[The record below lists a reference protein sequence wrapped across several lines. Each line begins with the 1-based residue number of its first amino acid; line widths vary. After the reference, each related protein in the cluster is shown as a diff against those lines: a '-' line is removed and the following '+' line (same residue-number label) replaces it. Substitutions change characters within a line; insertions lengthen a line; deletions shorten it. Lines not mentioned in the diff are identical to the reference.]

1 MSKEIGD
8 GTPTSALENKQDAVS
23 KPTSTMTSDQ
33 AANLIM
39 APYVTEKTFNQIERE
54 NKLAF
59 IVAEKATKKQ
69 IVEAILIL
77 YEADIQEVNTTRTI
91 RQESLCKVQSTRRG
105 KGSCYKAGFSIM
117 DQYFLV
123 RFKSGIEGNV

>member
-1 MSKEIGD
+1 MSKDTGD

-23 KPTSTMTSDQ
+23 KPTNTMTSDQ

-77 YEADIQEVNTTRTI
+77 YEADVQEVNTTRTI
-91 RQESLCKVQSTRRG
+91 RG
-105 KGSCYKAGFSIM
+105 KKAFVKFKAPEGAR
-117 DQYFLV
+117 DLATKLALV
-123 RFKSGIEGNV
+123 